1 MGPYDVRRKDPQLL
15 INLLF
20 LLPFSVSSLVLAV
33 WLCFVPRILS
43 CARYRQTMWLVSDM
57 VLRSIR
63 RLLCFAIFVSLRS
76 EQLDMARKI
85 FRLELFFDT
94 TIPWI
99 FITIVKNRFPVT
111 PKLPKSCVHM
121 LET

>member
-1 MGPYDVRRKDPQLL
+1 
-15 INLLF
+15 
-20 LLPFSVSSLVLAV
+20 
-33 WLCFVPRILS
+33 
-43 CARYRQTMWLVSDM
+43 MWLVSDM